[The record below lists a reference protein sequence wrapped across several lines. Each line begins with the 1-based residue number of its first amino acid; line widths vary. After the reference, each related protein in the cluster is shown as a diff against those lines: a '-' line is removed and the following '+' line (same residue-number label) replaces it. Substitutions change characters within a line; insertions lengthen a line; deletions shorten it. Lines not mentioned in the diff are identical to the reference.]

1 MKTNMKTFRFRLTA
15 IMMTLIF
22 ISVLAAGVALGK
34 VFKDLHIRALE
45 ENMVREINLLQATFP
60 FIDTQGDQETVI
72 QYYTEK
78 AKELEKLTDSRT
90 TFILRDGTVIGDS
103 EHNAKQMDNHLN
115 REEITTIT
123 EGTTP
128 YGESIR
134 NSETLGEKMLYIAL
148 PVASSDGDF
157 DGYIRLSM
165 SLKTVDEGLGQG
177 WFLMVITLI
186 ILFIAVAFV
195 CYRVGK
201 GLTSPIEHITKVANQ
216 ISRLDYDARVQFS
229 RDDEIGQ
236 LGKAING
243 MADSL
248 QTQLK
253 TIRDSEDLVQSVMS
267 NMTGGIIMIDAT
279 QNIAVLNKESERM
292 LGIDQLRVMGRP
304 YHELKRHFELTKI
317 IEASIEHRD
326 RVNEEVRI
334 YKPEELIVR
343 IDGVPMH
350 ENDGSY
356 RGMLFLLQDITAIR
370 RLENMRSE
378 FVANVSHELKTPV
391 AAVKGFAETLLSGG
405 VKDQETVR
413 SFLQIIYDEG
423 DRLNRLIGDILELSK
438 IESKRTM
445 LDCSP
450 VHLHSFF
457 EMVTGTLSNVAEKK
471 QIRLLVD
478 VPEELFIEADE
489 DKLKQIFINLISNGI
504 NYTLEGGQVKIHA
517 SISKEYGV
525 ENVVFQ
531 VSDTGI
537 GIPKSD
543 LPRIFER
550 FYRVDKGRSR
560 NSGGT
565 GLGLSIVKHLV
576 ELHHGTLM
584 VDSELGTGTTF
595 TVALPLLQEH
605 PDDE

>member
-1 MKTNMKTFRFRLTA
+1 MKTFRFRLTA

-22 ISVLAAGVALGK
+22 ISVLTAGIALGQ
-34 VFKDLHIRALE
+34 VFKDLHIKALE
-45 ENMVREINLLQATFP
+45 ENMVREINLLQSTFS
-60 FIDTQGDQETVI
+60 FKDTADEQKTVI
-72 QYYTEK
+72 EYYTEK
-78 AKELEKLTDSRT
+78 AKELEELTDSRT

-103 EHNAKQMDNHLN
+103 EYNAEEMDNHLG
-115 REEITTIT
+115 REEIMSIT
-123 EGTTP
+123 EGTNS
-128 YGESIR
+128 YGQSIR
-134 NSETLGEKMLYIAL
+134 TSDTLDQEMLYIAL
-148 PVASSDGDF
+148 PVTSADGAF

-165 SLKTVDEGLGQG
+165 SLKTVDEGLGRG
-177 WFLMVITLI
+177 WLLMIFTLLV
-186 ILFIAVAFV
+186 LFIVVAFV

-201 GLTSPIEHITKVANQ
+201 SLTGPIEHVTKVANQ
-216 ISRLDYDARVQFS
+216 ISKLDYDARVRFI

-236 LGKAING
+236 LGIAING

-248 QTQLK
+248 QAQLK
-253 TIRDSEDLVQSVMS
+253 MIRDSEDLVQSVMS

-292 LGIDQLRVMGRP
+292 LGIEQHRVTGRP
-304 YHELKRHFELTKI
+304 YLELKRHYELTKI

-326 RVNEEVRI
+326 RVQEEVRI
-334 YKPEELIVR
+334 YNPEELIVR
-343 IDGVPMH
+343 IDGVPMN

-405 VKDQETVR
+405 VKDEETMR

-438 IESKRTM
+438 IESKRSN
-445 LDCSP
+445 LECSP

-457 EMVTGTLSNVAEKK
+457 EMVTGTLGNAAHKK

-489 DKLKQIFINLISNGI
+489 DKLKQIFLNLISNGI
-504 NYTLEGGQVKIHA
+504 NYTLEGGQVKIQA
-517 SISKEYGV
+517 SMISEEEGD
-525 ENVVFQ
+525 EQILFHI
-531 VSDTGI
+531 SDTGI
-537 GIPKSD
+537 GIPKAD
-543 LPRIFER
+543 LPRVFER

-584 VDSELGTGTTF
+584 VESELGTGTTF
-595 TVALPLLQEH
+595 TVALPLLQDH
-605 PDDE
+605 SDEE

>member
-1 MKTNMKTFRFRLTA
+1 MKTFRFRLTA

-22 ISVLAAGVALGK
+22 ISVLAAGVALGQ
-34 VFKDLHIRALE
+34 VFKEVHINALE
-45 ENMVREINLLQATFP
+45 ENMVREIKLLQTHFP
-60 FIDTQGDQETVI
+60 FMKTQGDSETVTK
-72 QYYTEK
+72 YYTEN
-78 AKELEKLTDSRT
+78 AKELEELTDSRT

-103 EHNAKQMDNHLN
+103 EHSASKMDNHLN
-115 REEITTIT
+115 REEITSIT
-123 EGTTP
+123 EGTTS
-128 YGESIR
+128 YGHSIR
-134 NSETLGEKMLYIAL
+134 TSETLGDKMLYIAL
-148 PVASSDGDF
+148 PVTSSDGNF

-165 SLKTVDEGLGQG
+165 SLKAVDEGLGRG
-177 WFLMVITLI
+177 WFLMFITLI
-186 ILFIAVAFV
+186 ILFVLVAFV

-201 GLTSPIEHITKVANQ
+201 SLTSPIEHITKVANQ
-216 ISRLDYDARVQFS
+216 ISKLDYDARVKFN

-253 TIRDSEDLVQSVMS
+253 MIRDSEDLVQSVMS

-292 LGIDQLRVMGRP
+292 LGIEQHRVMGRP
-304 YHELKRHFELTKI
+304 YHELKKRHYELTKL
-317 IEASIEHRD
+317 IESSIDHRD
-326 RVNEEVRI
+326 RIHEEVRL
-334 YKPEELIVR
+334 YTPEELIVGL
-343 IDGVPMH
+343 DGVPML

-370 RLENMRSE
+370 RLENIRSE

-391 AAVKGFAETLLSGG
+391 AAVKGFAETLLSGA
-405 VKDQETVR
+405 VKDEETVR

-438 IESKRTM
+438 IESKRSN

-457 EMVTGTLSNVAEKK
+457 DMVIGTLSNEAEKK

-478 VPEELFIEADE
+478 VPNELFMEADE
-489 DKLKQIFINLISNGI
+489 DKLKQIFLNLISNGI
-504 NYTLEGGQVKIHA
+504 NYTLEGGQVKIQA
-517 SISKEYGV
+517 SIDKNEGE
-525 ENVVFQ
+525 ENIVFQ
-531 VSDTGI
+531 ISDTGI
-537 GIPKSD
+537 GIPKAD
-543 LPRIFER
+543 LPRVFER

-584 VDSELGTGTTF
+584 VESELGTGTTF
-595 TVALPLLQEH
+595 TVVLPLLQEH
-605 PDDE
+605 ADEE